1 MQAIIGKKKRI
12 FFFIF
17 LFIFLSTIYVPLN
30 KKDSKKSLF
39 FPINFIEITGT
50 HKIDKIELLNNLNDF
65 LGSNLLFLDEKEIK
79 QMLLKNQLIK
89 NFTVLKKYPNTI
101 KIKID
106 EINFLGI
113 LIRNNNKEYFI
124 TDNDLL
130 ILYDNDLS
138 HTNLPMIY
146 GEYSENY
153 FLSFQKILLKN
164 NFDIKN
170 VKEYY
175 YFQTN
180 RWDLILNDNKRIKLP
195 INKLDNSIKL
205 LNKILIDK
213 KFEKYSIIDLR
224 IKNKI
229 IVE

>member
-1 MQAIIGKKKRI
+1 M
-12 FFFIF
+12 
-17 LFIFLSTIYVPLN
+17 
-30 KKDSKKSLF
+30 
-39 FPINFIEITGT
+39 
-50 HKIDKIELLNNLNDF
+50 
-65 LGSNLLFLDEKEIK
+65 GSNLLFLDEKEIK
-79 QMLLKNQLIK
+79 QILLKNQLIK
-89 NFTVLKKYPNTI
+89 NFTVLKKYPDTI

-113 LIRNNNKEYFI
+113 VIRNNKEYFI

-130 ILYDNDLS
+130 ILYDNDLFN
-138 HTNLPMIY
+138 TNLPMIY

-180 RWDLILNDNKRIKLP
+180 RWDLILNDNKKIKLP
-195 INKLDNSIKL
+195 TNKLDNSIKL

-213 KFEKYSIIDLR
+213 EFEKYSIIDLR
-224 IKNKI
+224 IENKI